1 MLNKHTVQRFT
12 IVAVLISIF
21 LFGAT
26 ILHEVQA
33 QARAQQLLQSQR
45 EAEQLRREVALKE
58 QRRIREAKLKR
69 EITCLARNIY
79 FESRGEPY
87 LGKIAV
93 AQVTINR
100 VNSSKF
106 PASVCD
112 VVHQKTNYNGITV
125 CQFSWVCE
133 GANKIRAPHLYD
145 ESLRIA
151 RRVMIDGYRLPELKG
166 AKFFHADYV
175 DPGWDRPVKAKIG
188 RHIFY

>member
-12 IVAVLISIF
+12 IVAVLMSIS

-26 ILHEVQA
+26 HLHEVQA
-33 QARAQQLLQSQR
+33 QARAQQILQSQR
-45 EAEQLRREVALKE
+45 EAEQLRHQAALKE
-58 QRRIREAKLKR
+58 QRRIQEAKLNR
-69 EITCLARNIY
+69 EIACLARNIY

-93 AQVTINR
+93 AQVTMNR

-106 PASVCD
+106 PASVCG

-133 GANKIRAPHLYD
+133 EARKIRAPHLYD
-145 ESLRIA
+145 ESLKIA

-166 AKFFHADYV
+166 SKFFHADYV
-175 DPGWDRPVKAKIG
+175 DPGWNRPVKARIG